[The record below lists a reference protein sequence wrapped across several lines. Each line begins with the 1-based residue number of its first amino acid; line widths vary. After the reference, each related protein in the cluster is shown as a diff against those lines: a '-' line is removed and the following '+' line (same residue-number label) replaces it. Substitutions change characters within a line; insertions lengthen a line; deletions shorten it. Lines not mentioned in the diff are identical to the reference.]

1 MLRIVFDSN
10 VFISALLF
18 DGPPRQVLE
27 LAKDRKLVLVCS
39 KPIIE
44 ETARVLREKFSW
56 PDHKVDQLVRQI
68 GRLAELCN
76 PKEELSIVNDD
87 ADNRVIECAIAGKAH
102 LIISGDNHLLKLKEY
117 KGIPIQRTK
126 YISYLI
132 KEDIES

>member
-10 VFISALLF
+10 VFVSALLF

-27 LAKDRKLVLVCS
+27 LAKGRKLVLVSS

-56 PDHKVDQLVRQI
+56 PNHKVNQFVRQTS
-68 GRLAELCN
+68 RLADLQA
-76 PKEELSIVNDD
+76 PKEELSVVNDP
-87 ADNRVIECAIAGKAH
+87 ADNRVIECAVEGKAN
-102 LIISGDNHLLKLKEY
+102 LIISGDKHLLKLRTY

-132 KEDIES
+132 KEE